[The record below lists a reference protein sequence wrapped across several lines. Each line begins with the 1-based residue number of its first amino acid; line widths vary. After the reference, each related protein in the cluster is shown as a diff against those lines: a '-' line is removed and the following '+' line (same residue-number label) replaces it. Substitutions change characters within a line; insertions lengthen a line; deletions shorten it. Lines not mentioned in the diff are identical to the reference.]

1 MGTINH
7 LSASYLQSILGSS
20 LQDIGSIAKSAG
32 TSLSSGVASLT
43 QQPDSPQLSQFAQL
57 LNTLQQLQQ
66 SDPAKYQQ
74 VTQQIATNLQSA
86 AQTAQD
92 DGNSTAASTLTQLSK
107 DFSAASSSGQLPN
120 VQDLAKAIGG
130 GHHHHHHFHA
140 APPDGASSG
149 DDSPANNST
158 SQALSK
164 FLSGS
169 QLAKTPNS
177 LNPLA
182 IILNTL
188 STAGIASTNG

>member
-7 LSASYLQSILGSS
+7 LSASYLQSILGPS
-20 LQDIGSIAKSAG
+20 LQGIGSTAKSAA
-32 TSLSSGVASLT
+32 TSLTDGVALLT

-92 DGNSTAASTLTQLSK
+92 GGNSTAASTLAQLSK
-107 DFSAASSSGQLPN
+107 DFSAASSSGQIPN
-120 VQDLAKAIGG
+120 VQDLAKAVGG
-130 GHHHHHHFHA
+130 GHHHHHVHA
-140 APPDGASSG
+140 APADDASSS
-149 DDSPANNST
+149 DDNPGNNST
-158 SQALSK
+158 SQSLSR

-169 QLAKTPNS
+169 QWAETPNS

-182 IILNTL
+182 IIQNTL
-188 STAGIASTNG
+188 STAGITSTNG